1 MQPLECHGFRGGWT
15 LISQTGAG
23 IGCASQDRFELG
35 RFACFLSRH
44 VCARRGFELL
54 DRKSGP
60 WRLLSGQTFPNGIA
74 LVAVAGAC
82 WQVMARRWCRL
93 SPDQRLHRGQSP
105 CPAHWMDHSSACRS
119 IGKPGR
125 PSLNGFCRWAPGT
138 VWQLLPQPWELC
150 WMLLW
155 AGRSLR
161 PHWQRLNRSFRF
173 CLVCCSVPC
182 RFTRWWKIRPTLSN
196 LSRETA
202 GNAKV
207 PLLPG

>member
-1 MQPLECHGFRGGWT
+1 MPWLQGGWT

-105 CPAHWMDHSSACRS
+105 FPAHDGS
-119 IGKPGR
+119 
-125 PSLNGFCRWAPGT
+125 
-138 VWQLLPQPWELC
+138 
-150 WMLLW
+150 
-155 AGRSLR
+155 
-161 PHWQRLNRSFRF
+161 
-173 CLVCCSVPC
+173 LVCLPFHRQAGQAEPEWLLSMGTRHSLAAASAALGAVPDASLGRNDRC
-182 RFTRWWKIRPTLSN
+182 GRVGSD
-196 LSRETA
+196 
-202 GNAKV
+202 
-207 PLLPG
+207 